1 MDQDIAYCFNPYCL
15 HPETAANHQRCNNCG
30 FDLTIQQ
37 QYQARALIASGRFGR
52 TFLGKDL
59 YQQRPCVIK
68 QFFPQNEQGILLNSR
83 KAIQLFHSE
92 ARRLQQLGDHP
103 QIPQLYDHIEQE
115 GYHYIIQE
123 WIDGENLAREL
134 SRRGAFSERDIRK
147 LLTSLLPVLQYI
159 HDHRVI
165 HRDIKPNNIIR
176 RDDDPEFV
184 LVDFGAAKLA
194 SLSELGKTGTI
205 IGSPGYAAPE
215 QVYGKAT
222 FASDLYSLGVTCL
235 HLLTEV
241 SPFEL
246 YNPLDNQLQWR
257 DYYCQDLP
265 ISDSLAA
272 ILDGMTAFDLKERYT
287 SANAVLSALG
297 VLSSLPASPS
307 PSQPPPNVNQTPPVI
322 KVNSGKGAIY
332 SLDFSPN
339 GDLLATAG
347 GADWGKFIG
356 KDNCVRLWDVGN
368 WEYHRKL
375 TEHAAPIAKVVF
387 SRDGEFLISGSRDKT
402 IKVWNLTSQQLQQT
416 LKGHRFEI
424 NTVQLSPYQ
433 DILLSGSVG
442 GEILLWNWQTGRV
455 LDRLSLEPGTIK
467 ALAIS
472 PDGEYFAVASGD
484 STIQLWEVYG
494 FKPVF
499 SLKGHT
505 DAVTSLAFSP
515 DGKYLASGSGDWDCS
530 LKIWELSTQT
540 LRQTLREHQWAVNA
554 VEFSPDGK
562 YLASASSDKTVKVIE
577 ILKDKPVKCSW
588 SRYHGAVNTV
598 AFSPDGTFLASGS
611 DDETLRIWRWQQ
623 SMSSSLTRDNSP
635 ILSSKSEETT
645 P

>member
-15 HPETAANHQRCNNCG
+15 YPETAADHQRCHNCG
-30 FDLTIQQ
+30 FDLTIKQ
-37 QYQARALIASGRFGR
+37 QYQARSLIASGRFGR

-68 QFFPQNEQGILLNSR
+68 QFFPQREEGILLNSR

-92 ARRLQQLGDHP
+92 AKRLKQLGDHP

-115 GYHYIIQE
+115 SYHYIIQE

-134 SRRGAFSERDIRK
+134 SRRGAFSERDLRK
-147 LLTSLLPVLQYI
+147 LLSSLLPVLQYI
-159 HDHRVI
+159 HDRRVI
-165 HRDIKPNNIIR
+165 HRDIKPHNIICR
-176 RDDDPEFV
+176 NSDPEFV

-265 ISDSLAA
+265 VSDSLAA
-272 ILDGMTAFDLKERYT
+272 ILDGMTAFDLQERYT
-287 SANAVLSALG
+287 SAEAVLSALG

-307 PSQPPPNVNQTPPVI
+307 PQSPDANQTSLVM
-322 KVNSGKGAIY
+322 KVYSGKGAIY
-332 SLDFSPN
+332 SLDVSPN
-339 GDLLATAG
+339 GDLLASGG

-356 KDNCVRLWDVGN
+356 KDNCVRLWQVGD
-368 WEYHRKL
+368 WQYHRKL
-375 TEHAAPIAKVVF
+375 MRHAAPIVKVVF
-387 SRDGEFLISGSRDKT
+387 SRDGERLISGSRDKT
-402 IKVWNLTSQQLQQT
+402 VKVWNIKSRHLQQT

-424 NTVQLSPYQ
+424 STLQLSPCE

-442 GEILLWNWQTGRV
+442 GEILLWNLQTGRV
-455 LDRLSLEPGTIK
+455 LDRLSLESGTIN
-467 ALAIS
+467 ALAIT
-472 PDGEYFAVASGD
+472 PDGEYFAVASDD
-484 STIQLWEVYG
+484 STVQLWEVYG
-494 FKPVF
+494 FKPLF

-540 LRQTLREHQWAVNA
+540 LQQTLREHQWAINA
-554 VEFSPDGK
+554 VQFSPDGK
-562 YLASASSDKTVKVIE
+562 YLATASSDKTVKVVE
-577 ILKDKPVKCSW
+577 ILKDKPVKCCW
-588 SRYHGAVNTV
+588 SRYHGPVNTV
-598 AFSPDGTFLASGS
+598 AFSPDGTFLASGG

-623 SMSSSLTRDNSP
+623 SVSSYRTGDASP
-635 ILSSKSEETT
+635 ILIPKSEETT